1 MAFGSHLI
9 GYRLWRNV
17 SRPLDAVSF
26 ADHDPFLGLRVVVSW
41 GFSYHIREANPMKA
55 KITVLPGDGI
65 GVEVTTQAIA
75 VLQKIASQ
83 YGHEFSFDEALIGGI
98 AIDKTGTALPPET
111 IAAAETSDA
120 ILLGAVGG
128 YKWDNPSAPVRPE
141 QGLLAIRKHFG
152 LFANLRP
159 VKAYPVLASH
169 APLRAEL
176 LEGVDMLF
184 VRELTGGIYF
194 GARQEQG
201 ENDYAYDTEYYSVPE
216 VERVAHI
223 AFRAAQ
229 GRRKKVASVDKANV
243 LASMRLWRK
252 TVIRVQEDYPDIALE
267 HVLVDSC
274 AMHLL
279 TRPASFD
286 VLVASNMFG
295 DILSDE
301 ASVLAG
307 SLGMLPSASLGATR
321 MGLYEPV
328 HGSAPDI
335 AGQGKANP
343 TGAILSAAMLL
354 RYSLSLETEAKAVEA
369 AVEKALANGAR
380 TGDTAPR
387 GAKPLSTSEYAA
399 EIINQL

>member
-1 MAFGSHLI
+1 MKARI
-9 GYRLWRNV
+9 
-17 SRPLDAVSF
+17 A
-26 ADHDPFLGLRVVVSW
+26 VVS
-41 GFSYHIREANPMKA
+41 
-55 KITVLPGDGI
+55 GDGI
-65 GVEVTTQAIA
+65 GTEVTSASIA
-75 VLQKIASQ
+75 VLQAVASK
-83 YGHEFSFDEALIGGI
+83 YGHEFSFEEALIGGI
-98 AIDKTGTALPPET
+98 AIDKTGNPLPPET
-111 IAAAETSDA
+111 ISLAEQSDA

-128 YKWDNPSAPVRPE
+128 PKWDNPTAPVRPE

-159 VKAYPVLASH
+159 VKAYPALANY
-169 APLRAEL
+169 APLRADL
-176 LEGVDMLF
+176 LENVDMLF

-194 GARQEQG
+194 GERKEQG
-201 ENDYAYDTEYYSVPE
+201 ADDFAYDTEYYSVPE

-229 GRRKKVASVDKANV
+229 GRRKKLASVDKANV
-243 LASMRLWRK
+243 LASMRLWRS
-252 TVIRVQEDYPDIALE
+252 TVTRVHEDYADVELE
-267 HVLVDSC
+267 HALVDSC

-307 SLGMLPSASLGATR
+307 SLGMLPSASLGSEK

-343 TGAILSAAMLL
+343 TGSILSAAMLL
-354 RYSLSLETEAKAVEA
+354 RYTLGLEEEAKVVEA
-369 AVEKALANGAR
+369 AVDGVLADGAR
-380 TGDTAPR
+380 TADTAPR
-387 GAKPLSTSEYAA
+387 GSDYSSTTEYTQAIVAK
-399 EIINQL
+399 I